1 MSFEI
6 IMAGCGAISRRWLDY
21 LTTRSDVRIAAIVE
35 TNPAP
40 AEAAKAKYGL
50 DCPVFGTLDEAIASV
65 KANLVADLTYVT
77 AHRDI
82 VTRALRAGL
91 DVLGEKPMA
100 DSEDAVRDILRTVE
114 ETGRRY
120 TVMQNRRYIAQVQA
134 IRRLIDSGIMGQSVM
149 TCGEIFVAADM
160 GSIRNQLEFP
170 QLQDNNIHMFDQ
182 ARYMSHADPVSVSY
196 YSFNPKGSKYTGDA
210 AGVAVFEMD
219 NGSVFSFRGYN
230 GAEGMHTSWDH
241 VWRICCERGSVVWD
255 GFGEAKAQYTDKLG
269 TYIYHDLTIPAP
281 QDPKDQHAL
290 ALEDMLDAYASG
302 RPTLTDCRD
311 NVYSIAMVLAS
322 VKSIHEKRKVGIEVL
337 DREPYLILH

>member
-1 MSFEI
+1 MGFDI

-21 LTTRSDVRIAAIVE
+21 LTTRPDVRIAAIVE

-40 AEAAKAKYGL
+40 AEAARTKYGL
-50 DCPVFGTLDEAIASV
+50 DCPIFGTLDEAISSV

-82 VTRALRAGL
+82 VTRALRAGF

-120 TVMQNRRYIAQVQA
+120 TVMQNRRYIAQVQE

-182 ARYMSHADPVSVSY
+182 ARYMSHANPVSVWY
-196 YSFNPKGSKYTGDA
+196 HSFNPKGSKYTGDA

-241 VWRICCERGSVVWD
+241 VWRICCERGTVVWD
-255 GFGEAKAQYTDKLG
+255 GFGDVKAQYTDQLG
-269 TYIYHDLTIPAP
+269 TYVYHDLSIPAP
-281 QDPKDQHAL
+281 KDPPDQHAL
-290 ALEDMLDAYASG
+290 ALKDMLDACAAG
-302 RPTLTDCRD
+302 RPALTDCHD

-322 VKSIHEKRKVGIEVL
+322 VKSIREKRRVGIEVL